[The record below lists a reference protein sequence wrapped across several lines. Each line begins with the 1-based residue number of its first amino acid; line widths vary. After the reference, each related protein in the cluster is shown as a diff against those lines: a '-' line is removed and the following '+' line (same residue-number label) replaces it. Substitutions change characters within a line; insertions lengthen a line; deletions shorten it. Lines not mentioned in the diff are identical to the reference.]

1 MNARIKLLA
10 VGVFFFA
17 ASSIVRAQTV
27 AQNVRRLTLH
37 EAVQMALKQNH
48 MVRIS
53 EMKIEEKQHSKEM
66 ARSAYFPTISN
77 QSTVLHVTDTQFIQI
92 AAGSLGTVSGTPI
105 PEQPVTL
112 SQGGRTFITSGTGL
126 VQPIT
131 QLFTKVKPANEAAR
145 ADLDAS
151 RANAKQTENEIALK
165 VHQIYY
171 SVLIAQLHQSASEAR
186 IKATEALKNE
196 RVQQVKYGSD
206 LERDCAEG
214 PSDLLQRL
222 DRAASPERV

>member
-92 AAGSLGTVSGTPI
+92 ATGSLGSVNGTPI
-105 PEQPVTL
+105 PTQPATIN
-112 SQGGRTFITSGTGL
+112 QGGRTIL
-126 VQPIT
+126 
-131 QLFTKVKPANEAAR
+131 PAER
-145 ADLDAS
+145 AWCS
-151 RANAKQTENEIALK
+151 R
-165 VHQIYY
+165 
-171 SVLIAQLHQSASEAR
+171 
-186 IKATEALKNE
+186 
-196 RVQQVKYGSD
+196 
-206 LERDCAEG
+206 
-214 PSDLLQRL
+214 
-222 DRAASPERV
+222 